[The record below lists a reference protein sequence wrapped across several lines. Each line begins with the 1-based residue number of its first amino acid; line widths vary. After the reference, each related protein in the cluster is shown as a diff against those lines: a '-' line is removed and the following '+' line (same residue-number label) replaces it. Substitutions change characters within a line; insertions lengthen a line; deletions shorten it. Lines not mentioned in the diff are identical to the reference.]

1 MTVHLLPK
9 SHGLF
14 TNMSAII
21 VLVATRRRHS
31 SPRLLPAHHVLIELY
46 VRKLLRVSVLL
57 HIVSTTI
64 SAAVVSMSV
73 NVG

>member
-14 TNMSAII
+14 TNVSAII
-21 VLVATRRRHS
+21 VLVATWRRHS
-31 SPRLLPAHHVLIELY
+31 GPRLLPAHHVLIELH

-57 HIVSTTI
+57 HIVSATI
-64 SAAVVSMSV
+64 CAAVVSMSV